1 MRSLELGKYVKRTG
15 KKTAFNASYEFEE
28 SASSNQSSSSG
39 SVSASQSPILLE
51 RLIQQEIVK
60 NSNFIVDHLVATL
73 LTFGGNSKENS
84 TVLGFK
90 ANPAMVFR
98 IYCFFIK
105 PTTFSVGIVNR
116 ILGKCRIMYHA
127 LSSNF
132 AFPTVTK

>member
-28 SASSNQSSSSG
+28 SSSSNQSSSSG
-39 SVSASQSPILLE
+39 SVSVSQSAILLE

-60 NSNFIVDHLVATL
+60 NSNFIVDH

-98 IYCFFIK
+98 IYYFL
-105 PTTFSVGIVNR
+105 SNR
-116 ILGKCRIMYHA
+116 QLF
-127 LSSNF
+127 LSE
-132 AFPTVTK
+132 